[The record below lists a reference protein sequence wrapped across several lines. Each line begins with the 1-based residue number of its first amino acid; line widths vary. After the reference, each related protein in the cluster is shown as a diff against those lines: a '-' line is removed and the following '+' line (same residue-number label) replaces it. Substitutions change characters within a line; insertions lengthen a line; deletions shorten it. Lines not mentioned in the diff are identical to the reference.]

1 MARAKKDSPEALRE
15 RLMLATLTHV
25 PFDGWTQTALL
36 AGAKDI
42 DVSPALALN
51 AFPGGA
57 QELVEA
63 FSDHFDRLMLESLEA
78 ENLEDMRVRDRVAF
92 GVRRRLEFLAE
103 HREAVRRLLAFLAMP
118 QNATLGLKC
127 LYRTVDAIWYA
138 AGDRATDYNFYSKR
152 MLLAGV
158 TSTTTLCWLN
168 DKSEGFAETWAFLER
183 RIDEVM
189 KLGGRFGK
197 LMGRCSGLPER
208 LLQRGLA
215 ARSKMRPRGRR
226 ARV

>member
-1 MARAKKDSPEALRE
+1 MARAKQDSPDALRE
-15 RLMLATLTHV
+15 RLIVASLAHI

-57 QELVEA
+57 RELAEA

-78 ENLEDMRVRDRVAF
+78 ANLEDMRVRDRIAL
-92 GVRRRLEFLAE
+92 GVRRRLELLAE
-103 HREAVRRLLAFLAMP
+103 HREAVRRLLAFLALP
-118 QNATLGLKC
+118 QNAALGMKC
-127 LYRTVDAIWYA
+127 LYRSVDAIWYA

-168 DKSEGFAETWAFLER
+168 DKSDGFAETWDFLER

-189 KLGGRFGK
+189 KLGGRFVK
-197 LMGRCSGLPER
+197 LMNRCSGVPER
-208 LLQRGLA
+208 LVRRGLA

-226 ARV
+226 ARA